1 MCQELSQGFGIQEQ
15 WFDEQLIIKSGSFVC
30 VGKRFLNNDA
40 VSAQSLNF
48 MHSGSET
55 LVFFKRT
62 VELLLSDDFKYL
74 TGCSVNSAVSYAN
87 TFWPL
92 SSESCLSSGYQK
104 VMDQYSYLDT
114 VSCVSQE
121 TYNFGI
127 LSQNKL
133 PKFSGLKFSDPTK
146 LHSTGC

>member
-1 MCQELSQGFGIQEQ
+1 
-15 WFDEQLIIKSGSFVC
+15 
-30 VGKRFLNNDA
+30 
-40 VSAQSLNF
+40 

-55 LVFFKRT
+55 LVFLKRT

-74 TGCSVNSAVSYAN
+74 AGCSVNSAVSYAN

-114 VSCVSQE
+114 VSCLSLSIPRNLQFW
-121 TYNFGI
+121 NFVTKQAAQNFWSEIFLSNKNTLNRLLISEGVCGKTLAVKTTFILRAQLSLWNNILGYIEIGI
-127 LSQNKL
+127 VL
-133 PKFSGLKFSDPTK
+133 
-146 LHSTGC
+146 